1 MTNMIPGLWMILV
14 SIFLPVIP
22 QYFRQPVMLLSVAAS
37 ALSLLNGFGVFVE
50 WEILGN
56 TLILYQADNLTL
68 PFALIF
74 HLASVLV
81 IIYGWHN
88 KNLMENMATL
98 AYAGAAIGAV
108 HAGDFFSLFI
118 WWEATALT
126 SVFIVLAGNTPSARS
141 SAMRYLQCV
150 I

>member
-56 TLILYQADNLTL
+56 TLILDQADNLTL

-74 HLASVLV
+74 FCNLPN
-81 IIYGWHN
+81 IYS
-88 KNLMENMATL
+88 ESFF
-98 AYAGAAIGAV
+98 AV
-108 HAGDFFSLFI
+108 RLSQK
-118 WWEATALT
+118 
-126 SVFIVLAGNTPSARS
+126 VTPE
-141 SAMRYLQCV
+141 LK
-150 I
+150 

>member
-1 MTNMIPGLWMILV
+1 MLTGYFTPLFFFKILK
-14 SIFLPVIP
+14 S
-22 QYFRQPVMLLSVAAS
+22 
-37 ALSLLNGFGVFVE
+37 
-50 WEILGN
+50 
-56 TLILYQADNLTL
+56 DNLTL

-126 SVFIVLAGNTPSARS
+126 SVFIVLAGNTPSART
-141 SAMRYLQCV
+141 SAMRYLIIQVCSGV
-150 I
+150 LLLIGASLMTLQTGNYLLTKLVFF